1 MLQMLGDLFRHG
13 AWADAAHMRAIEGH
27 AASRDDAELRER
39 LGHIRDA
46 LCAYLAFLMD
56 RPEEEHLPRP
66 AASLSE
72 LRQSLRDCHA
82 EYLRF
87 LENRTQDQ
95 LSERLT
101 YSESGSLTATVAEV
115 MLQAIMHGQHHRGQN
130 AIRLRRLGLDPPT
143 TDYIAWVLTGKPA
156 PSW

>member
-1 MLQMLGDLFRHG
+1 MLQILGDLFRHG
-13 AWADAAHMRAIEGH
+13 AWADAAHLRAIEGH
-27 AASRDDAELRER
+27 AAARDDAELRER

-46 LCAYLAFLMD
+46 LRAYLAFLMD
-56 RPEEEHLPRP
+56 RPEEEYLPQP
-66 AASLSE
+66 AASLEE
-72 LRQSLRDCHA
+72 LRQSFQECYA

-95 LSERLT
+95 LSERRT
-101 YSESGSLTATVAEV
+101 YSEPGSPTATVAEV

-130 AIRLRRLGLDPPT
+130 AIRLRRLGVDPPT

-156 PSW
+156 PTW